1 MDNRVVAAE
10 KRIQNLTQKYA
21 ELQTLI
27 EKSNN
32 AQELEQKDAE
42 IAQLKKDNAKLEY
55 RIDFLVRE
63 LQNELKKNKE

>member
-1 MDNRVVAAE
+1 MDNRVAAAE
-10 KRIQNLTQKYA
+10 KRIQHLTQKYA

-42 IAQLKKDNAKLEY
+42 IAQLKKDHAKLEY